1 MTLQCLKN
9 EKENAF
15 LHAVPIEAAFNKWLP
30 NRVYSGVSPPTWSE
44 NTSQPDV
51 ISYNFMWVNIMQKLL
66 IQGQSSGQIFDSGP
80 LTASHALNPRIE
92 ITKTRSYT
100 KNN

>member
-15 LHAVPIEAAFNKWLP
+15 LHAVPIEAAFNKRLP
-30 NRVYSGVSPPTWSE
+30 NRVYSGVSPLTRSE

-51 ISYNFMWVNIMQKLL
+51 ISYNFM
-66 IQGQSSGQIFDSGP
+66 
-80 LTASHALNPRIE
+80 
-92 ITKTRSYT
+92 
-100 KNN
+100 